1 MVAKKVEEKPVE
13 PSLEEQKEE
22 AAAKLGHISNWEFLL
37 EPPTSEK
44 VLTLL
49 ATLPPVHGIKHVD
62 FADFVQALPQ
72 KKSISVPHPTNPR
85 LKVEEKIENWVL
97 YMSVAGRQAMLNAA
111 AEKNRWRVEIEPEPN
126 SPVGAPG
133 FLSME
138 TRIVYREYIKIW
150 QYLKPIDLDQE
161 TTADRDTAIVGEVY
175 LGVRNGMAW
184 VPFSGGTNAAASN
197 PYEKVETSARGR
209 ALGAWGFG
217 VFPGS
222 GIASLEEMQGVAENK
237 QAMDA
242 DRGGQ
247 RGQGPA
253 ENTRRPGREDL
264 LEKTLTAVES
274 LRQATNDSEEGIT
287 AKVGT
292 YVSKTLGS
300 MAAYDPERNELHWD
314 GLKDGQL
321 MMLEKF
327 LSQKVAQIHGEL

>member
-1 MVAKKVEEKPVE
+1 MVAAKQKPEEKGE
-13 PSLEEQKEE
+13 PSLEEQQEE
-22 AAAKLGHISNWEFLL
+22 VVQQLGHISNWEFLL
-37 EPPTSEK
+37 VPPTSEA
-44 VLTLL
+44 VLALL
-49 ATLPPVHGIKHVD
+49 ATLPPVHGVKHVD

-72 KKSISVPHPTNPR
+72 KKKIKKPHPTNPR
-85 LKVEEKIENWVL
+85 LQIDESVENWVL

-111 AEKNRWRVEIEPEPN
+111 AELNNWRVEIEPEPN

-133 FLSME
+133 FLSLE

-150 QYLKPIDLDQE
+150 SYIGASYEATK
-161 TTADRDTAIVGEVY
+161 Y

-184 VPFSGGTNAAASN
+184 VPFSGGNQAAGSN

-237 QAMDA
+237 QAIDA
-242 DRGGQ
+242 ETGGRQ
-247 RGQGPA
+247 PRA

-264 LEKTLTAVES
+264 LEKTLTAVEA
-274 LRQATNDSEEGIT
+274 LRQATNDSEEGVT
-287 AKVGT
+287 AKVGQ

-300 MAAYDPERNELHWD
+300 VAAYDPERNELHWD
-314 GLKDGQL
+314 GIKDGQL

-327 LSQKVAQIHGEL
+327 LSQKVAQILGEL

>member
-1 MVAKKVEEKPVE
+1 MVTKRATTAGQMEQEAVPVTEEE
-13 PSLEEQKEE
+13 IHEQAIEQ
-22 AAAKLGHISNWEFLL
+22 ARAHISNWEFLL
-37 EPPTSEK
+37 EPPTTEA
-44 VLTLL
+44 VLDLL
-49 ATLPPVHGIKHVD
+49 KTLPPVHGIKHVD
-62 FADFVQALPQ
+62 YADFVQALPQ
-72 KKSISVPHPTNPR
+72 KKKIQKPHPHNPT
-85 LKVEEKIENWVL
+85 LTVTESVENWVI

-111 AEKNRWRVEIEPEPN
+111 AELNGWRVEIEPEPN

-150 QYLKPIDLDQE
+150 RYV
-161 TTADRDTAIVGEVY
+161 VGDEKTEELY

-184 VPFSGGTNAAASN
+184 VPFSGGSNAAGSN

-242 DRGGQ
+242 QAPQGS
-247 RGQGPA
+247 GPA
-253 ENTRRPGREDL
+253 ENTRRPGREQL
-264 LEKTLTAVES
+264 LEKALTAVEA
-274 LRQATNDSEEGIT
+274 LRQETSDTEEGIT
-287 AKVGT
+287 SKVGR
-292 YVSKTLGS
+292 YVTKNLGAV
-300 MAAYDPERNELHWD
+300 AAYDESRNLMHWD

-327 LSQKVAQIHGEL
+327 LNQKVAQIQGEL